1 MYEGYDGGK
10 WRKHKAK
17 NKKTRTMILSIHFAS
32 TSHSVSQ
39 QYWTQ
44 KLLCTA
50 NINIFSFKSE

>member
-1 MYEGYDGGK
+1 MKVTVAENEEK
-10 WRKHKAK
+10 TKQKT
-17 NKKTRTMILSIHFAS
+17 KKTRKMILSTHFAS

-50 NINIFSFKSE
+50 NINIFSFKSD